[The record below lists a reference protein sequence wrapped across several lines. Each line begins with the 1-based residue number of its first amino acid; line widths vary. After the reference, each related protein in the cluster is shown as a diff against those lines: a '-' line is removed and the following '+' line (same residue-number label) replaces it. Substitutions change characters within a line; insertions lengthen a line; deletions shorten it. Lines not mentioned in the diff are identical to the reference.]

1 MTLSPDVLAI
11 GFVVAPALIGGGIA
25 LVQSKYSYESDQ
37 PQRQEPTFSHTW
49 NTHIPSSDRKEPTFD
64 QV

>member
-1 MTLSPDVLAI
+1 MTLSPDVVAI
-11 GFVVAPALIGGGIA
+11 GFVVAPALIGAVIG
-25 LVQSKYSYESDQ
+25 LVQSKYSYESEV

-49 NTHIPSSDRKEPTFD
+49 NTHTPSSQRKEPTFD